1 MNEQN
6 IIQRISVSKDNL
18 TKIAEKFGCTK
29 TTVYNALAGR
39 TKTERSQ
46 KIRDIAVRKYGG
58 RISTI
63 QSFI

>member
-29 TTVYNALAGR
+29 VTVYNALAGR

-46 KIRDIAVRKYGG
+46 KIRDIAVKKYGG
-58 RISTI
+58 QYSTI
-63 QSFI
+63 PVFV